1 MVLPQKGAEVGGN
14 NIMNRKELQDKI
26 ARLDEKLIKL
36 INQRGSLTE
45 QAGKL
50 SSGSKETGY
59 DPVGEEKIIRKVAR
73 ANPGP
78 IKAAAISAVYRE
90 IISACRGMAGR
101 IKVAYLGPEATFTH
115 GASRKHFGSSVEF
128 IPAES
133 IGGVFRE
140 VENEAADYGVV
151 PIENSLDG
159 AVTYTLDSFME
170 SPLQIC
176 AEVFLQVDQ
185 SLLSN
190 YPLSEIEDIY
200 SHPQVFGQC
209 RIFIQKHL
217 PHAALR
223 EVASTAR
230 AAELAAREKKSG
242 ALANAL
248 AASVY
253 GLKVVKSN
261 VQDSAGNMTRFLVI
275 GKTLSSSSGRDRTS
289 ILFSLP
295 HKAGSLHDALNA
307 FRVRDINLTKI
318 ESRPSRKKAW
328 EYYFFVDLE
337 GHCRSKKVKAAL
349 DELSQA
355 CRFIKILGSYPRG
368 EI

>member
-1 MVLPQKGAEVGGN
+1 
-14 NIMNRKELQDKI
+14 MNKKELQNKI
-26 ARLDEKLIKL
+26 TRLDERLIKL
-36 INQRGSLTE
+36 INQRGSLVS

-50 SSGSKETGY
+50 SSGSKKTGY
-59 DPVGEEKIIRKVAR
+59 DPVGEEKILRKISRTNTGPLPAGDIR
-73 ANPGP
+73 
-78 IKAAAISAVYRE
+78 AVYRE
-90 IISACRGMAGR
+90 IISACRGIAGR
-101 IKVAYLGPEATFTH
+101 IRVAYLGPEATFTH
-115 GASRKHFGSSVEF
+115 GAARKHFGSAVEF
-128 IPAES
+128 ISAES

-140 VENEAADYGVV
+140 VENEVADYGVV

-170 SPLQIC
+170 SPLQVC
-176 AEVFLQVDQ
+176 AEVFLRVDQ

-190 YPLSEIEDIY
+190 SPLSEIENIY

-217 PHAALR
+217 PHAVLR
-223 EVASTAR
+223 DVASTAR

-242 ALANAL
+242 ALANSL

-253 GLKVVKSN
+253 GLKVVRRN
-261 VQDSAGNMTRFLVI
+261 VQDSAGNMTRFLII
-275 GKTLSSSSGRDRTS
+275 GKTLPPSSGRDRTS

-295 HKAGSLHDALNA
+295 HRAGSLHDALNA
-307 FRVRDINLTKI
+307 FRVRGINLTKI

-349 DELSQA
+349 EELSET
-355 CRFIKILGSYPRG
+355 CRFINILGSYPRG

>member
-1 MVLPQKGAEVGGN
+1 MNKKEV
-14 NIMNRKELQDKI
+14 QAKI

-36 INQRGSLTE
+36 INQRGSLTRK
-45 QAGKL
+45 AGEL
-50 SSGSKETGY
+50 RTGSKGSGY
-59 DPVGEEKIIRKVAR
+59 DPVGEEKILRKIAR

-78 IKAAAISAVYRE
+78 LPSGDIRAVYRE

-115 GASRKHFGSSVEF
+115 GAARKHFGSAVEF

-140 VENEAADYGVV
+140 VENEVADYGVV

-176 AEVFLQVDQ
+176 AEVFLRVDQ
-185 SLLSN
+185 NLLSN
-190 YPLSEIEDIY
+190 SPMAEIENIY

-253 GLKVVKSN
+253 GLKILRRN
-261 VQDSAGNMTRFLVI
+261 IQDSAGNMTRFLVI
-275 GKTLSSSSGRDRTS
+275 GDSLPPSSGRDRTS

-307 FRVRDINLTKI
+307 FRVRGINLTKI

-349 DELSQA
+349 EELSEA
-355 CRFIKILGSYPRG
+355 CRFIKIMGSYPRS

>member
-1 MVLPQKGAEVGGN
+1 
-14 NIMNRKELQDKI
+14 MNKTDLKNKI
-26 ARLDEKLIKL
+26 SRLDEKLIKL

-45 QAGKL
+45 KARKL
-50 SSGSKETGY
+50 SPGSKGTGY
-59 DPVGEEKIIRKVAR
+59 DPVGEEKIIREVAR

-78 IKAAAISAVYRE
+78 IKDAAISAVYRE
-90 IISACRGMAGR
+90 IISACRGLAGR

-115 GASRKHFGSSVEF
+115 GAARKHFGSSVEF

-176 AEVFLQVDQ
+176 AEVFLRIDQ
-185 SLLSN
+185 CLLSN
-190 YPLSEIEDIY
+190 SPLSEIENIY

-209 RIFIQKHL
+209 RIFIQNHL
-217 PHAALR
+217 PGAELR

-230 AAELAAREKKSG
+230 AAEMAAREKKSG

-253 GLKVVKSN
+253 GLKILRSN

-275 GKTLSSSSGRDRTS
+275 GRTFPPASGKDRTS

-295 HKAGSLHDALNA
+295 HRSGSLHDALNA
-307 FRVRDINLTKI
+307 FRVRGINLTKI

-337 GHCRSKKVKAAL
+337 GHCRSKKIKSAL
-349 DELSQA
+349 EELKESSK
-355 CRFIKILGSYPRG
+355 FMKLLGSYPVG
-368 EI
+368 QI

>member
-1 MVLPQKGAEVGGN
+1 
-14 NIMNRKELQDKI
+14 MNKTELENKM

-36 INQRGSLTE
+36 INQRGVLAE

-50 SSGSKETGY
+50 SSGSKKSGY
-59 DPVGEEKIIRKVAR
+59 DPVGDEKILRKIARLNLGPLPAADIR
-73 ANPGP
+73 
-78 IKAAAISAVYRE
+78 AIYRE
-90 IISACRGMAGR
+90 IISSCRGIAGR

-115 GASRKHFGSSVEF
+115 AAARKQFGSAVEF

-133 IGGVFRE
+133 IGQVFKE
-140 VENEAADYGVV
+140 VENGIADYGVV

-176 AEVFLQVDQ
+176 AEVFLPVNQT
-185 SLLSN
+185 LLSN
-190 YPLSEIEDIY
+190 SKLSDIEIIY

-209 RIFIQKHL
+209 RRFIQKHL
-217 PHAALR
+217 PQASLR

-242 ALANAL
+242 ALANSL

-253 GLKVVKSN
+253 GLKIVRRN
-261 VQDSAGNMTRFLVI
+261 VQDSAGNMTRFLVVGETI
-275 GKTLSSSSGRDRTS
+275 PPSSGRDRTS

-295 HKAGSLHDALNA
+295 HRAGSLHDALNA
-307 FRVRDINLTKI
+307 FRVRGINLTKI

-328 EYYFFVDLE
+328 EYYFFVDLD

-349 DELSQA
+349 DELSQT
-355 CRFIKILGSYPRG
+355 CRFIKVLGSYPMG
-368 EI
+368 QV

>member
-1 MVLPQKGAEVGGN
+1 
-14 NIMNRKELQDKI
+14 MNKKELQDKI

-36 INQRGSLTE
+36 INQRGSLTR

-50 SSGSKETGY
+50 CSGSKGSGY
-59 DPVGEEKIIRKVAR
+59 DPVGEEMILRKIDPV
-73 ANPGP
+73 NPGP
-78 IKAAAISAVYRE
+78 LPTADLRAVYRE
-90 IISACRGMAGR
+90 IISACRGLAGR
-101 IKVAYLGPEATFTH
+101 IRVAYLGPEATFTH
-115 GASRKHFGSSVEF
+115 AASRKQFGSAVEL

-140 VENEAADYGVV
+140 VENETVEYGVV

-170 SPLQIC
+170 SPLQVC
-176 AEVFLQVDQ
+176 AEVFLRIDQ

-190 YPLSEIEDIY
+190 SPLSQIENIY

-209 RIFIQKHL
+209 RIFIQKYL
-217 PHAALR
+217 PRADLR

-230 AAELAAREKKSG
+230 AAALAAREKKSA
-242 ALANAL
+242 ALANSL
-248 AASVY
+248 AGSVY
-253 GLKVVKSN
+253 GLKVVKRN
-261 VQDSAGNMTRFLVI
+261 VQDRAGNMTRFLVI
-275 GKTLSSSSGRDRTS
+275 GKTLPRPSGRDRTS

-295 HKAGSLHDALNA
+295 HRSGSLYDALNA
-307 FRVRDINLTKI
+307 FRVRGINLTKI

-349 DELSQA
+349 EELSQA

-368 EI
+368 EEVL